1 MADEHEGGCLC
12 GAVRYRVIDEPYL
25 AGVCHC
31 TLCNKRTG
39 SAVGVATYFDEP
51 AVLIKSGAL
60 KTYEFRSDETWGG
73 KFSATKAATS
83 I

>member
-12 GAVRYRVIDEPYL
+12 GAVRYRVTDEPYL